1 MVSNMKIVKD
11 NKILELSKEDEK
23 SLKIILDYYLWF
35 VSDDW
40 GDELNETSVITRIE
54 DLISN

>member
-1 MVSNMKIVKD
+1 MKIVKN

>member
-1 MVSNMKIVKD
+1 MVSNMKIVKN